1 LRSGTAILN
10 GLLKQAPQTQPA
22 QEAQPSEA
30 LRNGDAVKAQP
41 KLVLPPPKVPK
52 VAEQVILQEVGDG
65 VDGVAEVDE
74 VDEVDGMEVEW
85 IDTAPAVGYKSAL
98 CKYFEQ
104 GTCFHG
110 ENCTFAH
117 GVEELQPLYKTHGDG
132 LRAFA
137 FQLLNVSKGLVH
149 TYLAACLETATSG
162 KCKLGKSLR
171 SRLMLGICQ

>member
-1 LRSGTAILN
+1 MATLTR
-10 GLLKQAPQTQPA
+10 LLKQAPQAQPA
-22 QEAQPSEA
+22 QEAPTEA
-30 LRNGDAVKAQP
+30 PREDAVKAQP

-65 VDGVAEVDE
+65 VDGVDGDE
-74 VDEVDGMEVEW
+74 DDGMEVEW
-85 IDTAPAVGYKSAL
+85 IDTAPAAGYKSAL

-132 LRAFA
+132 LRVLELLLFS
-137 FQLLNVSKGLVH
+137 FLNVSKRLIH

-162 KCKLGKSLR
+162 TVSVN
-171 SRLMLGICQ
+171 